1 MSPHVTTVTLALRGH
16 TLQLLVHAAAPLDEL
31 QRCIAAGFGVDATRP
46 LALRDPSSRVVY
58 PLSLL
63 TRSPALFA
71 NGTFTLLLDGD
82 DSDDDEHERDDRAAA
97 AASKAAKAKRAHR
110 GKAHRS
116 HQHHHPRHRHAKR
129 SERLQWLQEQVQ
141 VSRSSS
147 LQLDSS
153 DDERQA
159 QSAARAF
166 KAQAR
171 ESFGN
176 DVDAETTGD
185 ELRDDNEDDDNED
198 DDNEDEF
205 LRELDLTDFA
215 LPQLVNV
222 FTQACPTGAL
232 DRTTFHR
239 CLEKILSQSGRY
251 DPLARRMFER
261 LFDLFDGTARCGV
274 VDVAEFLGGISV
286 LASGERDEKI
296 RLTFELYDA
305 DGDGFI
311 SIDEMVKYLTSIF
324 RVIEVASPELFQ
336 QKSVSAQKLGFVTAR
351 QCFKESPLN
360 DDGRLS
366 YAAFREWYSKP
377 GPTQFLPQ
385 RGGLPVLF
393 TQPNSAVP
401 PASSWTLA
409 SLREITGLG
418 GVRANDLIALLGAA
432 AAQYAGHRD
441 ALLTREQFKR
451 CFYAVL
457 KQQQREPTRAVAR
470 FLDQLFHAFDTDGSG
485 TVDFVELST
494 GLSVLCGGSQEEK
507 VIAAF
512 SLFDAN
518 GDGFISQNE
527 MTKYLTSVFHVMY
540 EASPHTKQSL
550 AVDAP
555 RLAYYTTQQAFTDAD
570 LNHDGLLSLA
580 EFRRWYAGGGLPPGR
595 VAPGHAPPPAPVVA
609 PIAIGQRALAS
620 IDLVASIT
628 SLREREPGEMFEI
641 IAAKVDEDG
650 VLSREAFHAVFD
662 ELAEEQA
669 ALAQRTVRAR
679 DAAKMHAIL
688 DKVFDDFDADRDGF
702 VDFCELSSGISVFCK
717 GSEHEKIAA
726 AFSLFDVQQDGS
738 ISRDEMETYLASVF
752 RMIFTTSPSTATA
765 MGGVAVSPEQ
775 LARATVADAFAR
787 ADVNADGRLSFAEF
801 TKWYSTQHVLDFD
814 AFQQQQQPQPPPTV
828 SQPPTVSAA
837 STSGG
842 RARTI
847 ASSAKSTLQEMKTL
861 TNLSAYD
868 VNDIFDFFQA
878 SADAD
883 GNLTQATFFR
893 CFNKLLAN
901 DATPPRDT
909 QRKTRTLLEELF
921 VLFDAD
927 RNGTI
932 DVQELGAGLSIL
944 CGGSLNDKARSLF
957 RLYDLNQ
964 DGSISPEEMDAY
976 LTGVFKVLYKA
987 SPHLEVQTGMAPA
1000 ELASATTRECF
1011 QAFDRNCDRQ
1021 LSFDEFREWLD
1032 HQNPQAANPNSQR
1045 QSGAVAPALASPFAA
1060 TGDDAA
1066 AVPNVSSSDVIPLE
1080 VAKKLSGL
1088 KDIPLEKVTGLFA
1101 SAADKD
1107 GRISRRAFDACFYR
1121 YLCSA
1126 GPSSLSPD
1134 ESDRVH
1140 NVIDRLFTAF
1150 DTDQNGFVD
1159 LNELASGLSVLCGG
1173 SSRDA
1178 KVRAAFELYDT
1189 DGDGL
1194 ISEDEMVH
1202 YLGSVFRL
1210 LYALDPTRE
1219 QSLGISSDDLARVTA
1234 AEIFAEADLNHDGRL
1249 NFDEFKKWY
1258 ALPEQSSFNAI
1269 VAPLDLDEVRRLT
1282 NLGTLDV
1289 VEVFERFAE
1298 YADVGGLLQREA
1310 FDQCFLEIIETASHP
1325 RSDAEK
1331 LRAKV
1336 IADRLF
1342 DVFDQDGDGQIDFS
1356 ELASGLS
1363 VLCKGARDAKVKAAF
1378 RLYDFNGD
1386 GFISLDEMKRYL
1398 TSIFKVLYEVQPE
1411 MREETGVSAEELG
1424 VVTAE
1429 QAFLEADANQDG
1441 KLSYDEFLTW
1451 YTSPSQAGISSVV
1464 AKSAVVDSSLR
1475 WMPLNEIKQLTNLA
1489 RFEPDEVFEIFA
1501 AEANKDGLLSR
1512 AAFESSFRKVMQ
1524 GDSGGDGGGR
1534 GESSRNG
1541 DTGGVVVGGGAAVPD
1556 DAAAKTKTV
1565 IDGLFDLFD
1574 SDGSGYVDFGELAS
1588 GLSVLCGGTKDQK
1601 VQAAF
1606 SLFDFNGDGFI
1617 SLDEM
1622 ARYLTSVFRV
1632 LFQVSP
1638 DTTSVGVSPEELGQ
1652 VTAEQ
1657 AFAEA
1662 DSDHDGRLTLEEF
1675 QQWYQQPGGIGEV
1688 AKNGEQLFSL
1698 AEARRL
1704 TNFESF
1710 SPMEVFEALAECADD
1725 QGFVSRDAFDECF
1738 RKIIAANQG
1747 IEAKEYEHITAILNR
1762 LFELFDV
1769 DKNGLVDFSEIS
1781 SGLSVFCGGSSED
1794 KVRAAFALYDYNG
1807 DGVISLDEMTRYLTS
1822 VFKVLKEAS
1831 PTAVQQLEHESA
1843 EHFGARTAQ
1852 QAFREADLDADGR
1865 LTFAEFRKWYTHS
1878 NAANVE
1884 RLIQNNIPEWI
1895 SLREVRRLTN
1905 LGACTPTQVLERFR
1919 AFASPDGTLNE
1930 AAFRDAFAQFQGDHP
1945 DQAASDRLRLL
1956 VDRLFALFD
1965 TDRNGVVDF
1974 NELASGLSV
1983 LCGGSEADKVHA
1995 AFSLYDVN
2003 RDGYIS
2009 LGEMRLYLT
2018 SVFKVLF
2025 EVDPENEA
2033 RVGVSAEELGAI
2045 TAEQAFVE
2053 ADLDRDGRL
2062 SFEEFSR
2069 WYAQPSS
2076 SAVTSSASS
2085 PANQSHVPDW
2095 VSLQVVK
2102 EMTHLEKH
2110 APDEVFELF
2119 ANRCSEDGTISRE
2132 AFEECFE
2139 QLIDEQFKGD
2149 EKHLERLRL
2158 ILDRLFTI
2166 FDADGNGVV
2175 DFCELSSG
2183 LSVLCGGTREEKVR
2197 SAFALYDMNHD
2208 GFISLEEMAQYLT
2221 SVFKVL
2227 YETSPGTRAKLGVQP
2242 EELAVITAEQCFL
2255 EADLNHDGKL
2265 SFDEFVDWY
2274 SRSPG
2279 FEAPAAGVGSFL
2291 VETHARE
2298 GRSAAGGRAPTSSAS
2313 DRQRANGRAKAHPPK
2328 HAAGGAAEAH
2338 ANATPSTG
2346 FPSSLLQNIT
2356 SSNGEALLSP
2366 TAAAST
2372 SNTNSSNMNEARRLL
2387 KLDSYEVN
2395 DLLDIFAEAA
2405 PSGELSFAAFKKCFD
2420 QIIKLAGGHETPE
2433 ERQAADAMIH
2443 RLFKV
2448 FDTDKSNTV
2457 DFGELASGLSVLSG
2471 SSMDEKVRAAFQ
2483 LYDVNGDGFITL
2495 DEMVTYMTSIFRV
2508 MYETSDATKAKM
2520 GVSPEELAKVTA
2532 TQCFKEA
2539 DLNNDSKLSFE
2550 EFKKWC
2556 TSGV

>member
-1 MSPHVTTVTLALRGH
+1 M
-16 TLQLLVHAAAPLDEL
+16 
-31 QRCIAAGFGVDATRP
+31 
-46 LALRDPSSRVVY
+46 
-58 PLSLL
+58 
-63 TRSPALFA
+63 
-71 NGTFTLLLDGD
+71 
-82 DSDDDEHERDDRAAA
+82 
-97 AASKAAKAKRAHR
+97 
-110 GKAHRS
+110 
-116 HQHHHPRHRHAKR
+116 
-129 SERLQWLQEQVQ
+129 
-141 VSRSSS
+141 
-147 LQLDSS
+147 
-153 DDERQA
+153 
-159 QSAARAF
+159 
-166 KAQAR
+166 
-171 ESFGN
+171 
-176 DVDAETTGD
+176 
-185 ELRDDNEDDDNED
+185 
-198 DDNEDEF
+198 
-205 LRELDLTDFA
+205 
-215 LPQLVNV
+215 
-222 FTQACPTGAL
+222 
-232 DRTTFHR
+232 
-239 CLEKILSQSGRY
+239 
-251 DPLARRMFER
+251 
-261 LFDLFDGTARCGV
+261 
-274 VDVAEFLGGISV
+274 
-286 LASGERDEKI
+286 
-296 RLTFELYDA
+296 
-305 DGDGFI
+305 
-311 SIDEMVKYLTSIF
+311 
-324 RVIEVASPELFQ
+324 
-336 QKSVSAQKLGFVTAR
+336 VTAR

-360 DDGRLS
+360 EEGKLS
-366 YAAFREWYSKP
+366 YDAFREWYSKP
-377 GPTQFLPQ
+377 GATQYLPQ

-393 TQPNSAVP
+393 AQSNGTAQTAKVANG
-401 PASSWTLA
+401 WTLA
-409 SLREITGLG
+409 RIREMTGLG
-418 GVRANDLIALLGAA
+418 GVRADDLFSLFGTAVS
-432 AAQYAGHRD
+432 QKAGRRGD
-441 ALLTREQFKR
+441 DSDVLTREQFKR
-451 CFYAVL
+451 CFYSIL
-457 KQQQREPTRAVAR
+457 KKQKREPTREITR
-470 FLDQLFHAFDTDGSG
+470 FLDQLFNAFDVDGNG
-485 TVDFVELST
+485 AVDFVELSS

-507 VIAAF
+507 VVAAF

-518 GDGFISQNE
+518 GDGFITQDE
-527 MTKYLTSVFHVMY
+527 MMKYLTSVFHVMY
-540 EASPHTKQSL
+540 EANPQTKQSM
-550 AVDAP
+550 AIDSQM
-555 RLAYYTTQQAFTDAD
+555 LAYYTTQQAFAEAD
-570 LNHDGLLSLA
+570 LNHDGLLSLE
-580 EFRRWYAGGGLPPGR
+580 EFRKWYSASPTG
-595 VAPGHAPPPAPVVA
+595 VPGHQFAPAPAAIPPHSTAAPTPLVA
-609 PIAIGQRALAS
+609 HIAIGQSALAS

-628 SLREREPGEMFEI
+628 SLRDREPGEMFEI
-641 IAAKVDEDG
+641 IAAKVNDDG

-662 ELAEEQA
+662 ELAEEQSA
-669 ALAQRTVRAR
+669 ITRRTLSAQE
-679 DAAKMHAIL
+679 AAKMHSIL
-688 DKVFDDFDADRDGF
+688 DKVFNDFDTDKDGF
-702 VDFCELSSGISVFCK
+702 VDFCEMSSGISVFCK
-717 GSEHEKIAA
+717 GSQHDKIKA
-726 AFSLFDVQQDGS
+726 AFSLFDVNQDGF
-738 ISRDEMETYLASVF
+738 ISLEEMETYLASVF
-752 RMIFTTSPSTATA
+752 RIIFTTSPSTAKQ
-765 MGGVAVSPEQ
+765 MGDISPEQ
-775 LARATVADAFAR
+775 LARATAADAFAR
-787 ADVNADGRLSFAEF
+787 SDLNHDGRLSFAEF

-814 AFQQQQQPQPPPTV
+814 AFKHQPQQNGTG
-828 SQPPTVSAA
+828 SATLSSAA
-837 STSGG
+837 Q
-842 RARTI
+842 
-847 ASSAKSTLQEMKTL
+847 ASRITTSAKSTLEEMKKL
-861 TNLSAYD
+861 TNLSSYD

-878 SADAD
+878 SADQD
-883 GNLTQATFFR
+883 GNLTQVTFFR
-893 CFNKLLAN
+893 CFNKLLAK
-901 DATPPRDT
+901 DAGTPDRET
-909 QRKTRTLLEELF
+909 QLKTRKLLEELF

-932 DVQELGAGLSIL
+932 DVQELGSGLSIL

-964 DGSISPEEMDAY
+964 DGFISPEEMDSY

-987 SPHLEVQTGMAPA
+987 SPHLESQTGMTPQ

-1011 QAFDRNCDRQ
+1011 QAFDHNRDRQ
-1021 LSFDEFREWLD
+1021 LSFEEFRQWLD
-1032 HQNPQAANPNSQR
+1032 HQNPLANHQAANSQR
-1045 QSGAVAPALASPFAA
+1045 QSGAIADVAASASPIAH
-1060 TGDDAA
+1060 TGGASI
-1066 AVPNVSSSDVIPLE
+1066 PNVSSSDVIPIE

-1088 KDIPLEKVTGLFA
+1088 KDIPLDKVTDLFS
-1101 SAADKD
+1101 SAADKE
-1107 GRISRRAFDACFYR
+1107 GRISRRAFDSCFYR

-1126 GPSSLSPD
+1126 GQTQLSSE
-1134 ESDRVH
+1134 ESNRVH
-1140 NVIDRLFTAF
+1140 NVINRLFTAF
-1150 DTDQNGFVD
+1150 DTDQNGYVD
-1159 LNELASGLSVLCGG
+1159 FSELSSGLSVLCGG
-1173 SSRDA
+1173 NNRDS
-1178 KVRAAFELYDT
+1178 KVQAAFDLYDT

-1202 YLGSVFRL
+1202 YLSSVFKL

-1219 QSLGISSDDLARVTA
+1219 VSLGISSDDLARVTA

-1282 NLGTLDV
+1282 NLGNLDV

-1298 YADVGGLLQREA
+1298 YADDEGLLQRES
-1310 FDQCFLEIIETASHP
+1310 FDKCFFEIIETASHP

-1342 DVFDQDGDGQIDFS
+1342 DVFDKDGDGQIDFS

-1386 GFISLDEMKRYL
+1386 GYISLDEMKRYL

-1411 MREETGVSAEELG
+1411 MRQETGVSAEELG

-1429 QAFLEADANQDG
+1429 QAFFEADQNHDG

-1464 AKSAVVDSSLR
+1464 AKSAIVDSSLR

-1524 GDSGGDGGGR
+1524 GENGEGDDGIDLDDI
-1534 GESSRNG
+1534 SD
-1541 DTGGVVVGGGAAVPD
+1541 DTK
-1556 DAAAKTKTV
+1556 AKIKDV

-1638 DTTSVGVSPEELGQ
+1638 DTKSLGVSPEELGQ

-1704 TNFESF
+1704 TNLESF

-1725 QGFVSRDAFDECF
+1725 QGFVSREAFDECF

-1747 IEAKEYEHITAILNR
+1747 IEAKEYKHINAILNR

-1781 SGLSVFCGGSSED
+1781 SGLSVFCGGTSDD

-1807 DGVISLDEMTRYLTS
+1807 DGYISLDEMTRYLTS

-1831 PTAVQQLEHESA
+1831 PNAVKQLEHESA

-1852 QAFREADLDADGR
+1852 QAFKEADLDADGR

-1878 NAANVE
+1878 SAANIE
-1884 RLIQNNIPEWI
+1884 RLIQTNIPEWI

-1905 LGACTPTQVLERFR
+1905 LGSFTPTQVLERFR
-1919 AFASPDGTLNE
+1919 QFASKDGALDE
-1930 AAFRDAFAQFQGDHP
+1930 AAFRKAFAQFQSEHT
-1945 DQAASDRLRLL
+1945 DQESSDRLRLL

-1995 AFSLYDVN
+1995 AFNLYDVN

-2025 EVDPENEA
+2025 EVDPENES

-2045 TAEQAFVE
+2045 TAEQAFAE
-2053 ADLDRDGRL
+2053 ADLDKDGRL
-2062 SFEEFSR
+2062 SFEEFSQ

-2076 SAVTSSASS
+2076 T
-2085 PANQSHVPDW
+2085 ANHSHVPDW

-2158 ILDRLFTI
+2158 ILDRLFAI

-2183 LSVLCGGTREEKVR
+2183 LSVLCGGTREDKVR

-2208 GFISLEEMAQYLT
+2208 GFISLEEMVQYLT

-2227 YETSPGTRAKLGVQP
+2227 YETSPGTQAKLGVQP
-2242 EELAVITAEQCFL
+2242 EDLAVITAEQCFL

-2265 SFDEFVDWY
+2265 SFDEFVRWY

-2279 FEAPAAGVGSFL
+2279 FEAPAAGVGTFL
-2291 VETHARE
+2291 AENHIRD
-2298 GRSAAGGRAPTSSAS
+2298 GKAATSIRAPGSAGAHLKP
-2313 DRQRANGRAKAHPPK
+2313 ANGRGTSPRK
-2328 HAAGGAAEAH
+2328 HAAVGAFESTPT
-2338 ANATPSTG
+2338 ATSSSV

-2356 SSNGEALLSP
+2356 SSSGEALLSP

-2372 SNTNSSNMNEARRLL
+2372 FNTNSSNMNEARHLL

-2471 SSMDEKVRAAFQ
+2471 SSMDDKVRAAFQ
-2483 LYDVNGDGFITL
+2483 LYDVNGDGYITL
-2495 DEMVTYMTSIFRV
+2495 DEMVSYMTSIFRV
-2508 MYETSDATKAKM
+2508 MYETSDATRARM

-2532 TQCFKEA
+2532 SQCFKEA

-2550 EFKKWC
+2550 EFKKVGTLSC
-2556 TSGV
+2556 APLVCA